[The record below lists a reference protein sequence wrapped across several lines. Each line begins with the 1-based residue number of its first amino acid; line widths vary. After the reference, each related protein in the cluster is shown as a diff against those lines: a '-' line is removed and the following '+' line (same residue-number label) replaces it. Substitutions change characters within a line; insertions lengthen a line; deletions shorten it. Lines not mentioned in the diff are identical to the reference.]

1 MNLLLTSETPNSNHE
16 PRFNFFV
23 HTSIGLEDFH
33 LILDSAFWNQLP
45 EMKGVEVIFNKQG
58 LCEPLYRPAST
69 RNFLQHVARLG
80 GVNIRLTI
88 EGEGGKQERV
98 TFRRDLERRLQQQG
112 FKRPYLAEDAKPE
125 CTCRKR
131 LLNECCIWDKEGRM
145 RRG

>member
-1 MNLLLTSETPNSNHE
+1 
-16 PRFNFFV
+16 
-23 HTSIGLEDFH
+23 

-58 LCEPLYRPAST
+58 LCEPLYRPANS
-69 RNFLQHVARLG
+69 RNFLQHVARLS
-80 GVNIRLTI
+80 GVNIRLAI
-88 EGEGGKQERV
+88 EGEGGKRERV
-98 TFRRDLERRLQQQG
+98 NFRRDLEQRLQQQG

-131 LLNECCIWDKEGRM
+131 LLNECCIWDKEGKM